1 MNPENVVEQWRESAK
16 YWAKH
21 SDTIRTMFMPLTRA
35 LVEHAGIHEGQS
47 VLDVAGGPG
56 EPSLTI
62 AGIVGPKGSVTC
74 TDAVPEMVDTAR
86 REAQRRGIT
95 NVEFRQCT
103 ADALPFPSNSFDVS
117 VSRLGAMFFPDP
129 VAGIRE
135 MLRVTKP
142 GGSLALAVWHKSE
155 LNPFCYVVTGV
166 IDRHINPGAIDPDAP
181 NAFRFAEPGKLAGVM
196 AEAGAS
202 DVKEHV
208 VKFNIEAPI
217 SPLQFWTMRSQ
228 TSDTLREKLAKL
240 PADEQAQ
247 ITGEIEQAVKEFF
260 PANQM
265 RFPARMIVVTGK
277 KSGVALDV
285 EPE

>member
-1 MNPENVVEQWRESAK
+1 MTPENVVDAWRESAQ
-16 YWAKH
+16 YWATH
-21 SDTIRTMFMPLTRA
+21 TDTIRAMFMPLTRA

-62 AGIVGPKGSVTC
+62 AAIVGPAGSVTC
-74 TDAVPEMVDTAR
+74 TDAVPEMVETAR
-86 REAQRRGIT
+86 SEAQRRGIT
-95 NVEFRQCT
+95 NVQFRACT
-103 ADALPFPSNSFDVS
+103 ADALPFPADSFDVT

-129 VAGIRE
+129 VAAVRE

-166 IDRHINPGAIDPDAP
+166 IDRHINPGVIDPDAP
-181 NAFRFAEPGKLAGVM
+181 NAFRFAEPGKLAGILT
-196 AEAGAS
+196 EAGPS

-240 PADEQAQ
+240 SAGEQAQ
-247 ITGEIEQAVKEFF
+247 ITGEIQQAVQEFF

-265 RFPARMIVVTGK
+265 RFPAQMIVVTGK
-277 KSGVALDV
+277 KPA
-285 EPE
+285 